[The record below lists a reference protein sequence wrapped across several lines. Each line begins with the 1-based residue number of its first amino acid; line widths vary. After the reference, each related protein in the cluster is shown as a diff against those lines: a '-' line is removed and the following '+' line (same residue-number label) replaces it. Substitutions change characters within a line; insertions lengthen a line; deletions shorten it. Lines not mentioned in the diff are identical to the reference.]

1 MSKNK
6 ELSASASQEKAK
18 LPSGEEWKW
27 NFRFLNL
34 LIITTLFRIIFGA
47 LAELKYEEAYYWL
60 YSQHL
65 DWSYFDH
72 PPLVGWLVYISTQL
86 GGNAEIWVRL
96 PTILCFAGALFFIHR
111 LACDL
116 FGAKTGFI
124 TAVLASLLP
133 AFEIY
138 SIFVFPDAP
147 LLLFWSLVMCVGYRL
162 YEDERPIWWLVIGAA
177 TGLAMLAKYPGVLA
191 PLAPILIIALKKKYH
206 LFKCWQFYV
215 GIILCWLIFSPVI
228 YWNAQHEWAS
238 FLFQG
243 VSRFFEANS
252 WLDIFGGS
260 LLNIAALPTPFGLL
274 LLLWVGWQ
282 SCKRI
287 KDERWLYLVCAFLPF
302 AIVVAAVALVRLVQL
317 NWPLPVYPALIIA
330 TAALLEELK
339 AWYSRKWQFILGA
352 VFVPAL
358 LISLIPWIAIF
369 FNLTPL
375 NRFNEIYGWKN
386 MGQTVLEIV
395 SANYNNGQ
403 CFLAGHGYQTASEV
417 AYYTKLPQLTIAENL
432 YGERSKGFDY
442 WSKKG
447 DFKGWNCVYVVAEE
461 LHSDGKYRPRD
472 PFNLA
477 QLKRYFT
484 SVDTTGNRLTVFRG
498 GSPVR
503 RYKFYYCINYK
514 GIPNLQGEL
523 AGEDVLE
530 KIGLDVDDDLHQNE
544 AQSTSNKV
552 NSPAAQGNE
561 VK

>member
-6 ELSASASQEKAK
+6 ELPASASQEKAK
-18 LPSGEEWKW
+18 TAAQEEWKW

-34 LIITTLFRIIFGA
+34 LIITTLLRIIFGA

-60 YSQHL
+60 YSQHM

-72 PPLVGWLVYISTQL
+72 PPLVGWLIYISTKL
-86 GGNAEIWVRL
+86 GGDAEIWVRL

-147 LLLFWSLVMCVGYRL
+147 LLLFWSAVMCFGYRL
-162 YEDERPIWWLVIGAA
+162 YEDEKPIWWLAIGVA
-177 TGLAMLAKYPGVLA
+177 TGLAMLAKYPGMLA
-191 PLAPILIIALKKKYH
+191 PLAPILIIAIKKKYN

-215 GIILCWLIFSPVI
+215 GIVLCWLVFSPVI
-228 YWNAQHEWAS
+228 YWNSQHEWAS

-260 LLNIAALPTPFGLL
+260 LLNITSLATPFGFV
-274 LLLWVGWQ
+274 LLLWVMWQ
-282 SCKRI
+282 SLKRV

-302 AIVVAAVALVRLVQL
+302 TIIIAAVALFRLVQL
-317 NWPLPVYPALIIA
+317 NWPLPIYPALIIA
-330 TAALLEELK
+330 TAAVLEELQ
-339 AWYSRKWQFILGA
+339 AWYNRKWQFILGA
-352 VFVPAL
+352 VFIPAL
-358 LISLIPWIAIF
+358 FISLVPWIATL
-369 FNLTPL
+369 FNVTPL

-386 MGQTVLEIV
+386 MGQSVLEII
-395 SANYNNGQ
+395 SSNYNNGH
-403 CFLAGHGYQTASEV
+403 CFVAGHGYQTASEV

-442 WSKKG
+442 WSKEG
-447 DFKGWNCVYVVAEE
+447 DYRGWNCVYVITEE
-461 LHSDGKYRPRD
+461 LHSDGQYRPRD
-472 PFNLA
+472 PFNIDD
-477 QLKRYFT
+477 LKEHFS
-484 SVDTTGNRLTVFRG
+484 SVDLTGNRLTVFRG
-498 GSPVR
+498 GAPVR
-503 RYKFYYCINYK
+503 RYRFYYCMNYK
-514 GIPNLQGEL
+514 GIPALRGKL
-523 AGEDVLE
+523 AGEEILE
-530 KIGLDVDDDLHQNE
+530 KVNLDVNDDTKSVSTPNE
-544 AQSTSNKV
+544 NRADT
-552 NSPAAQGNE
+552 AAA
-561 VK
+561 VKDVVK